1 MELFILLPTTL
12 KNTGAYMDIQAA
24 RRGVQAELP
33 SAPNPRQLLLLPDA
47 ALANLPLETMPS
59 LLHLFGDRGAEC
71 ILRDHSLHM
80 MAKRV
85 RDSADVAADSA
96 PLKVAL
102 QTLPRTSLLDKA

>member
-1 MELFILLPTTL
+1 MPCTRTSTVL
-12 KNTGAYMDIQAA
+12 AA
-24 RRGVQAELP
+24 AAAMIMGGLQPIAVAELP
-33 SAPNPRQLLLLPDA
+33 GAPNPRQLLLLPDA
-47 ALANLPLETMPS
+47 SLANLPLETMPS
-59 LLHLFGDRGAEC
+59 LLRLFGDRGAEC